1 MTLGLF
7 SLNIQGIEGAL
18 FLMLSHGFVASSL
31 FLCIGVLYDRTHTRL
46 VKYYGGLVHVMPLFS
61 VFFLIFTMGNL
72 SLPGTSSFVGEFLIL
87 VGVFQTNPFVAT
99 FAATGMILGG
109 AYSIWLYNRVVFG
122 NLKPFFIDTF
132 MDVNRREFFI
142 FLPFVFC
149 VLWMGF
155 YPEVFLEPMH
165 TSVANLVQHGQWRG

>member
-1 MTLGLF
+1 
-7 SLNIQGIEGAL
+7 
-18 FLMLSHGFVASSL
+18 
-31 FLCIGVLYDRTHTRL
+31 
-46 VKYYGGLVHVMPLFS
+46 MPLFS

-165 TSVANLVQHGQWRG
+165 TSVANLVQHGQWRD

>member
-1 MTLGLF
+1 
-7 SLNIQGIEGAL
+7 
-18 FLMLSHGFVASSL
+18 
-31 FLCIGVLYDRTHTRL
+31 
-46 VKYYGGLVHVMPLFS
+46 
-61 VFFLIFTMGNL
+61 MGNL

-142 FLPFVFC
+142 FLPFC
-149 VLWMGF
+149 VLCFMDGVLSRSFFRTNAHLRGQSCAAWSMERVTERGYF
-155 YPEVFLEPMH
+155 TLERP
-165 TSVANLVQHGQWRG
+165 LF